1 VFEAYIQRYVR
12 DVYGKSFQF
21 FRDVR
26 SELRKVTF
34 PNRKETIASTLV
46 VITVVFIIA
55 LYLGI
60 VDFILSMAL
69 GNLLN

>member
-1 VFEAYIQRYVR
+1 VPWAWYDNAV
-12 DVYGKSFQF
+12 QF

-34 PNRKETIASTLV
+34 PTRKETIASTAVVLV
-46 VITVVFIIA
+46 AVFAIA

-60 VDFILSMAL
+60 VDAVLSLVIGGILR
-69 GNLLN
+69 